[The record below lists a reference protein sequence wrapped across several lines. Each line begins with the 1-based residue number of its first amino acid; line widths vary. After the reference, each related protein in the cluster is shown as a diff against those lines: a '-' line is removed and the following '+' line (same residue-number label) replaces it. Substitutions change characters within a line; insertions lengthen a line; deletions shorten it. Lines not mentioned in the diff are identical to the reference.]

1 MVYLNVVAYLIQ
13 SSNNVSSNN
22 KGDGI
27 ALSQVTAESV
37 TNVYLWL

>member
-1 MVYLNVVAYLIQ
+1 MNGTPQCHGIPYPI
-13 SSNNVSSNN
+13 SNNVSSNN

-37 TNVYLWL
+37 TNKYL